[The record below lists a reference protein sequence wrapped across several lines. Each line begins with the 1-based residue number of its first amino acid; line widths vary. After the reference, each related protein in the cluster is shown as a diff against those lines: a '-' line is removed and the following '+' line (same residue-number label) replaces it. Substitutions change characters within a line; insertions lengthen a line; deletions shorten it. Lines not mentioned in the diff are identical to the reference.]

1 MTRLGKQILLFV
13 ICLAICLPAPA
24 QSSLAQQILNAGQ
37 PAKDTPP
44 ADPLGRETPSGSLFG
59 FLQAAQN
66 GNYSTAAQYLQMTP
80 AKRQAQGE
88 ELARKLKVVVDRAFQ
103 GSLNRISKL
112 PDGMAQEGVPLDQ
125 QKVGTLVA
133 GDVEA
138 DFNLVH
144 VRDAGAGRIW
154 LIAAETLSKV
164 PDLYD
169 QAEAH
174 QVEAHL
180 PRAVVRTVFLGMPLW
195 QWLALLAAVPVAA
208 GLAWVILQ
216 LVALPKRFW
225 ARYRKEPDVARW
237 PAASGPLWLV
247 VGALIHRIMAAFLG
261 LPLLHRHY
269 YQQAT
274 SIVVIVGFNWLVW
287 RIVARLLQ
295 RVRARA
301 VLSGRTGTGSL
312 MLLGQRLLKAVIVTI
327 TAFAVLS
334 VLGFNMTTA
343 LAGLGI
349 GGLAI
354 AFAAQKTLEN
364 LFGGVSVLA
373 DEVIR
378 VGDVCRFGDQ
388 TGTVEDISLR
398 STRVRTPGR
407 SELSIP
413 NGSLA
418 TMNVENLSRRDKIL
432 FNTKLGLRSGTS
444 SDQLRYVLAQV
455 RRLFYEH
462 VKVETGTA
470 RIRLVSID
478 EGVFSLEIFCYV
490 LTRDVPE
497 FLGIR
502 EDLLF
507 RIRDIVDASGTS
519 FAFPSRTLYLGRDP
533 GLNKEKTEVVTREV
547 EQWRE
552 AGKLPFPDF
561 AVSEISEFRDSL
573 PYPPPDSA
581 ATGTDKR

>member
-1 MTRLGKQILLFV
+1 MTTLERRVLLFV
-13 ICLAICLPAPA
+13 VCLAICLPVPA
-24 QSSLAQQILNAGQ
+24 QSSLAQQILNTGQ
-37 PAKDTPP
+37 PAKEAAL

-59 FLQAAQN
+59 FLQEAQA
-66 GNYSTAAQYLQMTP
+66 GNYSAAAQYLQMSP
-80 AKRQAQGE
+80 ARRQADGD

-103 GSLNRISKL
+103 GALDQISKQ
-112 PDGMAQEGVPLDQ
+112 PDGMPQEGVPPDR

-138 DFNLVH
+138 DLNLVH
-144 VRDAGAGRIW
+144 VRDAGARRIW
-154 LIAAETLSKV
+154 LIAAETLTKV

-180 PRAVVRTVFLGMPLW
+180 PRAFVRTVLLGIPLW
-195 QWLALLAAVPVAA
+195 QWLALLAGVPVAA

-216 LVALPKRFW
+216 MVALPKRFW
-225 ARYRKEPDVARW
+225 ARYRKQPEVARW

-247 VGALIHRIMAAFLG
+247 LGTLIHRIMAAFLG

-274 SIVVIVGFNWLVW
+274 SIVLIIGFNWLVW
-287 RIVARLLQ
+287 RIAARLLQ
-295 RVRARA
+295 GVRARA
-301 VLSGRTGTGSL
+301 VLSGRTGTASL
-312 MLLGQRLLKAVIVTI
+312 MLLGQRLLKAVIVII

-398 STRVRTPGR
+398 STRVRTADR

-418 TMNVENLSRRDKIL
+418 TMTVENLSRRDKIL
-432 FNTKLGLRSGTS
+432 FNTKLGLRNGTS

-462 VKVETGTA
+462 AKVETSTA
-470 RIRLVSID
+470 RIRLIGID
-478 EGVFSLEIFCYV
+478 EGVLSLEVFCYV

-497 FLGIR
+497 FLAIR

-507 RIRDIVDASGTS
+507 RIRDTVDASGTS
-519 FAFPSRTLYLGRDP
+519 LAFPSRTLYLGRDP
-533 GLNKEKTEVVTREV
+533 GLDKEKSAAVTREV
-547 EQWRE
+547 EQWRQ

-561 AVSEISEFRDSL
+561 AVSDISEFRDSL

-581 ATGTDKR
+581 AMRDGK